1 MANIIKV
8 EPAKLRSAS
17 ADFATASGQIKN
29 ATNAMT
35 QAISSLSGSIW
46 SGDAATA
53 YVNKFNGLQDEIT
66 RIDKMIQEHS
76 QDLSNM
82 ATEYE
87 KAESAN
93 QQSAGSLN
101 DSIF

>member
-8 EPAKLRSAS
+8 EPSKLRSAS
-17 ADFATASGQIKN
+17 ADFATASAQIKN

-35 QAISSLSGSIW
+35 QAVTSLSGSVW

-66 RIDKMIQEHS
+66 RIDKMINEHS
-76 QDLSNM
+76 QDLTQM
-82 ATEYE
+82 ANEYE

-93 QQSAGSLN
+93 QQSAGTLK
-101 DSIF
+101 DSVF